1 MPDET
6 HTAVEKW
13 IGIWRYIISFL
24 VGVIVASYVV
34 GGARQKIADVGR
46 WKEQTAPRIER
57 MDSQGTLSFELFHKE
72 YDRTQH
78 RQEETLK
85 ELDKRLREVER
96 KP

>member
-1 MPDET
+1 
-6 HTAVEKW
+6 
-13 IGIWRYIISFL
+13 
-24 VGVIVASYVV
+24 
-34 GGARQKIADVGR
+34 
-46 WKEQTAPRIER
+46 